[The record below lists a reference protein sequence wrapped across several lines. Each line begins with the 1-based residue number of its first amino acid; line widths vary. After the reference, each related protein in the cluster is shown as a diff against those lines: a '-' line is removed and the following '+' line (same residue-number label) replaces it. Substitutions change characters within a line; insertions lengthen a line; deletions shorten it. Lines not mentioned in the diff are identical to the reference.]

1 LLSNISKT
9 MPTAHFLS
17 CFLIFLLGL
26 SVGSFI
32 NVLAYRLP
40 RRISLVKPPSS
51 CRSCGRGL
59 GAPELIPVLG
69 YLALR
74 GRCLKCGAPISVR
87 YPLVELA
94 TAILFV
100 TLYNIFGLTM
110 SLAAHLL
117 LAVVLLAV
125 SLIDLD
131 QKIIPDTL
139 VGIGLGGGLIFQ
151 LPGLFGL
158 WTELPAWLTP
168 FRPLADA
175 LSGLVLGGGLLLI
188 IILVSRGGMGAGDMK
203 LMALIGFYTGL
214 RGTAVVMMLGFTMGA
229 LVGLILIAARRLTR
243 KDALPFG
250 PFLSAAA
257 LIEIFWG
264 SFIWSWYINLLR

>member
-1 LLSNISKT
+1 MST
-9 MPTAHFLS
+9 EHFLS
-17 CFLIFLLGL
+17 CFLFFLFGL
-26 SVGSFI
+26 CVGSFI

-51 CRSCGRGL
+51 CRSCRRRL
-59 GAPELIPVLG
+59 SAPELIPVLG
-69 YLALR
+69 YLALQ
-74 GRCLKCGAPISVR
+74 GRCLKCGAPISLR

-94 TAILFV
+94 TAMLFMILY
-100 TLYNIFGLTM
+100 TIFGLTI

-117 LAVVLLAV
+117 LAVLLLAI

-131 QKIIPDTL
+131 QRIIPNTL
-139 VGIGLGGGLIFQ
+139 VGIGLGGGLLFQ
-151 LPGLFGL
+151 LPGLIVL
-158 WTELPAWLTP
+158 WTDLPGWTAP
-168 FRPLADA
+168 FRPFTDA
-175 LSGLVLGGGLLLI
+175 LSGLLLGGGLLLI

-203 LMALIGFYTGL
+203 LMALIGFYVGL

-264 SFIWSWYINLLR
+264 SFIWSWYVNLLR